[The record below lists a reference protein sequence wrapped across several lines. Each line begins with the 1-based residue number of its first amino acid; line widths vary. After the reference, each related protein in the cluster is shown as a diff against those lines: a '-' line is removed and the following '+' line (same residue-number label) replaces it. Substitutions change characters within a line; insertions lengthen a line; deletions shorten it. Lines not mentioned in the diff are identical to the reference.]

1 MNDRNRRSALQ
12 VMADATR
19 KIKAAARIVR
29 AALSGG
35 LHGAAA
41 AAGKEALPTVVK
53 FGIGF
58 VIAVIVLPMFV
69 ISAMPNMFFGYET
82 SQKDSQ
88 ITMREQALS
97 VGGAYLS
104 LEDFE
109 KTQMDAIVTGL
120 AAEYQNR
127 GIDVDEI
134 HVDSKFDEEDLCWY
148 IAINSVAHKQDLGEM
163 RPEEIQ
169 ALLIRNLRHTA
180 SLKMQRGTTTLKIT
194 FLPLDPDA
202 LMRDLDFDE
211 DARTWAG
218 AIYETIYESDALG
231 KYKDKF
237 EAYKPSYAG
246 DTGYTG
252 PAESS
257 PGGSGGGGGAESGG
271 SADNTIDISGFTN
284 PRTKNNQ
291 DLAA

>member
-1 MNDRNRRSALQ
+1 MSDQNRRSALQ
-12 VMADATR
+12 VMADAAR
-19 KIKAAARIVR
+19 KIKAAARIMR

-41 AAGKEALPTVVK
+41 AAAKEALPTVVK

-120 AAEYQNR
+120 AADYQNR

-134 HVDSKFDEEDLCWY
+134 QVDSKFDEEDLCWY
-148 IAINSVAHKQDLGEM
+148 IAIN
-163 RPEEIQ
+163 
-169 ALLIRNLRHTA
+169 
-180 SLKMQRGTTTLKIT
+180 
-194 FLPLDPDA
+194 
-202 LMRDLDFDE
+202 
-211 DARTWAG
+211 
-218 AIYETIYESDALG
+218 
-231 KYKDKF
+231 
-237 EAYKPSYAG
+237 
-246 DTGYTG
+246 
-252 PAESS
+252 
-257 PGGSGGGGGAESGG
+257 
-271 SADNTIDISGFTN
+271 
-284 PRTKNNQ
+284 
-291 DLAA
+291 